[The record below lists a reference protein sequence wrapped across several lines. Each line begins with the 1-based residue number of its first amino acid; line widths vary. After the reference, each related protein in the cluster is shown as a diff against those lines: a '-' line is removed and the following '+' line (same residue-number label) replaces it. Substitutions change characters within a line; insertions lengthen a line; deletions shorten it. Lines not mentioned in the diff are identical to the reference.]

1 MVPVFA
7 AAVMFVIL
15 MTPAAAQTMDAVTTD
30 LAKDWSDQ
38 KARMVALAEAMPAEK
53 YDFKATPPQRSFGE
67 QLEHLAV
74 AHVRML
80 KALDPEGTIPAPPP
94 PDGHGREAV
103 VKALAA
109 AYDYGQ
115 KIIEASPMTGTA
127 GERSRARTIWA
138 AMNNAMNH
146 YGQCVVYLRLND
158 IVPPASRR

>member
-1 MVPVFA
+1 MKLFLGLVLALAATPAVFA
-7 AAVMFVIL
+7 QASD
-15 MTPAAAQTMDAVTTD
+15 PVTAD
-30 LAKDWSDQ
+30 LAQDWADQ
-38 KARMVALAEAMPAEK
+38 KTRLVALAEAMPADK

-80 KALDPEGTIPAPPP
+80 KALDPEGRVPAPTAPA
-94 PDGHGREAV
+94 GHGREAV
-103 VKALAA
+103 VKALTE

-115 KIIEASPMTGTA
+115 KVIESSPMTERA
-127 GERSRARTIWA
+127 GERSRARVVWA